1 MAFLDPSFIIFCVF
15 GSILG
20 FFVGALPGL
29 SVTMATAIL
38 VSFSYTWQVN
48 HALAMVMGIYVVG
61 VYSGAL
67 SAILLNIPGAP
78 SSVATTLDGY
88 PMTKRGEAKKALV
101 CAAFYSF
108 TGCVF
113 GLIMLA
119 LLAGPVSAVA
129 LQFWPMDYF
138 LLALFGLVTI
148 GRLSGDR
155 VYKGL
160 ISAALGFWFSLI
172 GMDPVHGTPRFTFGA
187 EALVSGIPTVP
198 ALIGLFGMAG
208 VLWVM
213 LKRADGKPDQKPDR
227 TAANSVITS
236 HGDIAMQTDV
246 QAVRLSEA
254 SGQQDTGSRQKPEGS
269 PDMLREAL
277 CHFPQSLLYSLTGTL
292 IGALPGAGTPVA
304 SLLAYAQAKR
314 LVKHPSRPF
323 GEGAVEGIVAS
334 ESANNACIG
343 GALIPMLTLGIPGDA
358 VTAIILSV
366 FTIHGLQPGPLF
378 LAQDAESF
386 HAILSAGF
394 ISCVCLLLLGLFVAP
409 RFAYLLRIPQNVL
422 MPVIALICV
431 FGAYAGSRRV
441 FDVCVM
447 LFFGV
452 LGLFMRR
459 YGFPVAPVTLALVL
473 GRMMESNLRRA
484 LSLASSADHP
494 LIYTFRRPLTLL
506 LLALL
511 ILPPVAMTIRR
522 QINRNSCRGGIIS

>member
-1 MAFLDPSFIIFCVF
+1 MAFLDPGFILFCIV
-15 GSILG
+15 GSVLG
-20 FFVGALPGL
+20 FFVGAVPGL

-38 VSFSYTWQVN
+38 VSFSYTWQVD
-48 HALAMVMGIYVVG
+48 HALAMVMGVYVVG

-88 PMTKRGEAKKALV
+88 PMTKRGEAKRALTY
-101 CAAFYSF
+101 AAFYSF
-108 TGCVF
+108 TGCVC

-129 LQFWPMDYF
+129 LSFWPMDYF

-148 GRLSGDR
+148 GRLSGDH

-160 ISAALGFWFSLI
+160 VSAAFGFWVSLI
-172 GMDPVHGTPRFTFGA
+172 GMDPVYGTPRFTFGI
-187 EALVSGIPTVP
+187 EALVPGIPTVP
-198 ALIGLFGMAG
+198 ALIGLFGMAE

-213 LKRADGKPDQKPDR
+213 LKH
-227 TAANSVITS
+227 V
-236 HGDIAMQTDV
+236 AMQTDGNS
-246 QAVRLSEA
+246 ARIPEESD
-254 SGQQDTGSRQKPEGS
+254 QQDMGSRQ
-269 PDMLREAL
+269 DTLREIAR
-277 CHFPQSLLYSLTGTL
+277 HFPQSLLYSLTGTF

-314 LVKHPSRPF
+314 LVKRPSRPF

-366 FTIHGLQPGPLF
+366 FTIHGLQPGPVF
-378 LAQDAESF
+378 LAQDTGSF

-409 RFAYLLRIPQNVL
+409 RLAYLLRIPQNVL

-447 LFFGV
+447 LFFGA
-452 LGLFMRR
+452 LGFIMRR

-484 LSLASSADHP
+484 LSLASSADDP
-494 LIYTFRRPLTLL
+494 LVFTFLRPLTLL

-511 ILPPVAMTIRR
+511 ILPPVVLTIRR
-522 QINRNSCRGGIIS
+522 QINRIKRNK

>member
-1 MAFLDPSFIIFCVF
+1 MTFLDPGFIIFCVL
-15 GSILG
+15 GSVLG
-20 FFVGALPGL
+20 FFVGAVPGL

-88 PMTKRGEAKKALV
+88 PMTKRGEAKRALTY
-101 CAAFYSF
+101 AAFYSF

-129 LQFWPMDYF
+129 LSFWPMDYF

-148 GRLSGDR
+148 GRLSGDH

-160 ISAALGFWFSLI
+160 IGAAFGFWLSLI

-198 ALIGLFGMAG
+198 ALIGLFGMAEVMWVLLKHAGKKSGRVQDADERTHIHKDTGTG
-208 VLWVM
+208 VSEIVVHERIAT
-213 LKRADGKPDQKPDR
+213 KRDPVHE
-227 TAANSVITS
+227 T
-236 HGDIAMQTDV
+236 
-246 QAVRLSEA
+246 
-254 SGQQDTGSRQKPEGS
+254 SGQQHTEERRNA
-269 PDMLREAL
+269 LRAL
-277 CHFPQSLLYSLTGTL
+277 LQHFPQSLLYSLTGTL

-386 HAILSAGF
+386 RAILSAGF
-394 ISCVCLLLLGLFVAP
+394 ISCVCLLLLGLLIAP

-422 MPVIALICV
+422 MPVIALICA

-452 LGLFMRR
+452 LGFIMRR

-473 GRMMESNLRRA
+473 GRM
-484 LSLASSADHP
+484 
-494 LIYTFRRPLTLL
+494 
-506 LLALL
+506 
-511 ILPPVAMTIRR
+511 
-522 QINRNSCRGGIIS
+522 